1 MSMNSYFGDWYRSV
15 GIPPEGIP
23 LEKRREAVKAF
34 EVGAAEVSLLTQIF
48 YELSPTD
55 QSFPQKFRTAF
66 NQVDP
71 NFPMSGNDRELIVL
85 AGAEL
90 VDVIERGTRDIADL
104 AALCLVCGGV
114 QNVRTAPA
122 VPQIPEIAAKY
133 LSDRSVGRDKPE
145 EDGKE
150 ETLLKA
156 LTAAGE
162 PYSKLAPEFQ
172 KLQLKFPIVSEES
185 NMLWW
190 LISETSRDVKQR
202 WSEIPLFGMVCTLTG
217 KELADLTQIIP
228 GPIAARAFLDRAIR
242 SGRNEVPPSISIAH
256 VVNDTAKTWRE
267 SHFSKPFPTGLEGI
281 LPISQAVTLSVQALE
296 DNAWQRTFKAA
307 TGIAATAKSNPDAL
321 AYQFYLEQLA
331 ARCFIKMKAST

>member
-1 MSMNSYFGDWYRSV
+1 MNSYFGDWYRSA

-23 LEKRREAVKAF
+23 LAERWKGVESF
-34 EVGAAEVSLLTQIF
+34 EPDAGDIALLTQTF
-48 YELSPTD
+48 YQLNLSDP
-55 QSFPQKFRTAF
+55 SFSQRFRKAF
-66 NQVDP
+66 NDADP

-90 VDVIERGTRDIADL
+90 VDVTERGSRDFADL
-104 AALCLVCGGV
+104 AGLCLVCGGA
-114 QNVRTAPA
+114 QNVRTAA

-133 LSDRSVGRDKPE
+133 LGQRSVQRAKPE
-145 EDGKE
+145 KDGKE
-150 ETLLKA
+150 EALSKA
-156 LTAAGE
+156 ISAAGE
-162 PYSKLAPEFQ
+162 PHSKLAPEFQ
-172 KLQLKFPIVSEES
+172 KLQLEFPIVSEES

-256 VVNDTAKTWRE
+256 VVNDTTKSWRE

-281 LPISQAVTLSVQALE
+281 LPISQAVTLSVQAP
-296 DNAWQRTFKAA
+296 DDKAWQRIFKAA